1 MGTLVHKAIV
11 VTMPAEDII
20 PVQMLATQHFG
31 ALVTPVVPAPQNGFA
46 SFAVLPCGSKHGWDA
61 ANAHH
66 DAIQAFLAEA
76 QLGWDQF
83 AVVAFG
89 ECATWAGKEPPMPS
103 DLDLL

>member
-1 MGTLVHKAIV
+1 MGTCVHTAVV
-11 VTMPAEDII
+11 VTMPAETIA
-20 PVQMLATQHFG
+20 PVQEIALRYFG
-31 ALVTPVVPAPQNGFA
+31 GLVTPLVVAPRNDFA
-46 SFAVLPCGSKHGWDA
+46 SFAIMPCGSKHGWDA
-61 ANAHH
+61 ASAHH